1 MTFSRPDLLIFGPAA
16 VLLFLT
22 AMVAQWRRTQRLVD
36 AYGGVK
42 AARRLT
48 GRSLDRFPWVRA
60 TCLLI
65 AASGLT
71 IAAAGPERESGPVME
86 PVTPV
91 DLVVTIDVSLSMSAT
106 DVEGGRLARARDLLD
121 RLTEALPADRIAVSL
136 FADWPYRLV
145 PLTDDPAVVNFFT
158 PSLAPELM
166 ALRDQ
171 GTSLASAIIHA
182 QKTLEAR
189 TRPEA
194 RRIVLLVTDGEAHGQ
209 NEVALD
215 SVSALVGLGTALWT
229 AGVGTAEGAPL
240 YTPGSDGAP
249 LLDPAGAQVVAGY
262 DPSFL
267 GAMASAGGGEFHDI
281 SDDAGIRA
289 LVRALGDV
297 SGTVEA
303 DDQDRSAPLPWLPL
317 LVLPLL
323 LWDAV
328 SDSGRRL
335 VRLPVGRTE

>member
-16 VLLFLT
+16 VLLMLT
-22 AMVAQWRRTQRLVD
+22 AIVAQWRRTRRLVD

-60 TCLLI
+60 ACLLI

-71 IAAAGPERESGPVME
+71 IAAAGPEREAGQVME

-91 DLVVTIDVSLSMSAT
+91 DLVVTIDVSLSMSAN
-106 DVEGGRLARARDLLD
+106 DVAGGRLGRAKELLD

-136 FADWPYRLV
+136 FADWPYRLI
-145 PLTDDPAVVNFFT
+145 PLTDDPAVVTFFT

-171 GTSLASAIIHA
+171 GTSLASAITHA
-182 QKTLEAR
+182 QRTLEAR
-189 TRPEA
+189 PRPEV
-194 RRIVLLVTDGEAHGQ
+194 RRIVLLVTDGESHGQ
-209 NEVALD
+209 TDVVMD
-215 SVSALVGLGTALWT
+215 SVSALVSLGTTLWT
-229 AGVGTAEGAPL
+229 AGVGTAGGAPL

-249 LLDPAGAQVVAGY
+249 LLDPAGEQVVAGY
-262 DPSFL
+262 DPSL
-267 GAMASAGGGEFHDI
+267 LAAMASAGGGEFHDI
-281 SDDAGIRA
+281 SDDGGVRA

-303 DDQDRSAPLPWLPL
+303 DDQDEAPLPWLPL

-335 VRLPVGRTE
+335 VRLPFGKAA